1 MFAPPSVTFAEST
14 MSLRDSDALIRV
26 KTGSKNSLA
35 PPQKE
40 SEIQAA
46 DARPQPSLTLINEAL
61 DHSEQ

>member
-1 MFAPPSVTFAEST
+1 LPRRHELVTAYLGT
-14 MSLRDSDALIRV
+14 LIRL